1 MNLILCLSPLQVLIA
16 ERIAELYPEEQFYGI
31 MYSYNTSEKSL
42 YYYKRMQAF
51 CSETYFFLGSLE
63 GRSRS
68 SIYGMILRLLM
79 RGYCLPRAKR
89 MFIAS
94 LDLLPT
100 HLLLWAQGSAEV
112 VTYDDGTINLNTK
125 AFNQIMYKESGML
138 QKLLHRW
145 LGVPTVRSLLSRQSL
160 HYTIYPYPNVLPNA
174 KRIELFPTREDLS
187 GEVTESIHMFL
198 GQPIYDCL
206 DREEGLSAEISARVV
221 REYGITHYYP
231 HPREQYEVTGVE
243 YIHSPLIFEDY
254 ILRELDK
261 HPERCY
267 RIYGFCSSIFLN
279 LQGVGRLEFIA
290 VRPKDCPEY
299 LEETYQL
306 FAQCGIRID
315 QLSY

>member
-1 MNLILCLSPLQVLIA
+1 MNLIICLSPLQVLIA
-16 ERIAELYPEEQFYGI
+16 ERIAKLYPGEQFYGV
-31 MYSYNTSEKSL
+31 MYSYSTSEKSS

-51 CSETYFFLGSLE
+51 CSNTYFFLDLE
-63 GRSRS
+63 GKSRCD
-68 SIYGMILRLLM
+68 IYRETLCLLK
-79 RGYCLPRAKR
+79 RGYRLPRAKR
-89 MFIAS
+89 LFIAS

-100 HLLLWAQGSAEV
+100 HLLLWAQGKAEV

-145 LGVPTVRSLLSRQSL
+145 MGVPTVRSLLGRQSL
-160 HYTIYPYPNVLPNA
+160 HYTIYPYHNVLPNA
-174 KRIELFPTREDLS
+174 KRIELFPTREDL
-187 GEVTESIHMFL
+187 GKETTETVHIFL
-198 GQPIYDCL
+198 GQPIYEYLGGED
-206 DREEGLSAEISARVV
+206 GLSAEVSARVV

-231 HPREQYEVTGVE
+231 HPREQYEVEGVE
-243 YIHSPLIFEDY
+243 YVHSPLIFEDY

-267 RIYGFCSSIFLN
+267 RIYGFCSSVFLN
-279 LQGVGRLEFIA
+279 LQDIGRLEFIA
-290 VRPKDCPEY
+290 VRPKVCPEY

-306 FAQCGIRID
+306 FARCGIRID